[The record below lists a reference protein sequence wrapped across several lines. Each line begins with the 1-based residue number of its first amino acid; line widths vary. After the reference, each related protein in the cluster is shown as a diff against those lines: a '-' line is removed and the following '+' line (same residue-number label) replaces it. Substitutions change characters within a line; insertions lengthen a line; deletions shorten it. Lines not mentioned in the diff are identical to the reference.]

1 MSAKGGQPARK
12 VKGQGWRGV
21 AGTWL
26 LEDVDRDGVC
36 GVAEE
41 YTQKLPGWGNVESKV
56 NKTRQN
62 TPPHFYGTPKGSP
75 HTLS

>member
-1 MSAKGGQPARK
+1 MMTGHSSFKCLQREVSQPARQ
-12 VKGQGWRGV
+12 VEGQGWRGV
-21 AGTWL
+21 VGTWL

-41 YTQKLPGWGNVESKV
+41 YTQKLPGWGNVEIKV

-62 TPPHFYGTPKGSP
+62 TPPHS
-75 HTLS
+75 